1 MVIVSPESSP
11 PERILG
17 LGNTEGAGFSA
28 NEHEW
33 AWVGHFPEI
42 VAGFEDFRG

>member
-1 MVIVSPESSP
+1 MTQRGEAASKIKS
-11 PERILG
+11 IL
-17 LGNTEGAGFSA
+17 AA

>member
-17 LGNTEGAGFSA
+17 LSNTGEAEGI
-28 NEHEW
+28 
-33 AWVGHFPEI
+33 EI
-42 VAGFEDFRG
+42 SNLKFQI